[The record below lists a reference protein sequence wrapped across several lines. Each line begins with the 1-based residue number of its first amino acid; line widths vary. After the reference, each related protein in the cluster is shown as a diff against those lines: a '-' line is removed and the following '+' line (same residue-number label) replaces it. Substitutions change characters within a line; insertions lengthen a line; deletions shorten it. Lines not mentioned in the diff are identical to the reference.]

1 MTRFAVPVGLL
12 VLLEIFVDARFI
24 PTPSVVATGAYE
36 IVRSGVVWK
45 HLALTLSR
53 TLAGFA
59 IAACVGVTFG
69 LWLGYNRAARAYFMP
84 TIEVFRAIPGV
95 ALLPLAVLWFGLG
108 SSSQIP
114 VIAFA
119 ATFPVL
125 LNAMRGA
132 EELPPIL
139 VRAGRVMELDSSR
152 LFRRVLLPA
161 SLPYIF
167 TGLRLAVVYALTS
180 GVGAEIIAGT
190 DGLGFLILDF
200 QRTLM
205 SASMF
210 ATMILVALLGLL
222 LSFALRNVEARLLR
236 YRE

>member
-1 MTRFAVPVGLL
+1 VTRFAVPVVALI
-12 VLLEIFVDARFI
+12 LLEIFVDARFI
-24 PTPSVVATGAYE
+24 PTPSVVAIGAFE
-36 IVRSGVVWK
+36 LVRSGELWR

-53 TLAGFA
+53 TLAGFT
-59 IAACVGVTFG
+59 IASVVGIAFG
-69 LWLGYNRAARAYFMP
+69 LWLGYERTVQPYFMP

-132 EELPPIL
+132 EELPRVL
-139 VRAGRVMELDSSR
+139 VRAAEVMELDPSR
-152 LFRRVLLPA
+152 LLRHVLIPA

-167 TGLRLAVVYALTS
+167 TGLRLSIVYALTS

-190 DGLGFLILDF
+190 DGLGFLVLDY

-205 SASMF
+205 PDKMF
-210 ATMILVALLGLL
+210 ATMILVAISGLL
-222 LSFALRNVEARLLR
+222 MSLALRRAEEYFLSYRL
-236 YRE
+236 